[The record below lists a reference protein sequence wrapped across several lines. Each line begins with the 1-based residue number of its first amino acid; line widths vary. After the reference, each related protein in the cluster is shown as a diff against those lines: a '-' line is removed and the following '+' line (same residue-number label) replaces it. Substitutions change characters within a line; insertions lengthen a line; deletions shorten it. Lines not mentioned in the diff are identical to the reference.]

1 MNFIVRSKK
10 DDILPQAFYLR
21 MLPKTHSFGRN
32 DFGTPRKCFPF
43 GGIHPAGSESLL
55 L

>member
-1 MNFIVRSKK
+1 MLTK
-10 DDILPQAFYLR
+10 AFYLR

-32 DFGTPRKCFPF
+32 DFGTSRRCFPF

-55 L
+55 S